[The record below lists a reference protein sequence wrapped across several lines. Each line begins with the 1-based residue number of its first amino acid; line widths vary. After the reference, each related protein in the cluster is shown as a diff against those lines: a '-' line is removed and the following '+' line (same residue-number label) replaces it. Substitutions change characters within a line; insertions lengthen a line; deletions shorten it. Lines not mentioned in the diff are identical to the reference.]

1 MTLYEVR
8 VTATNVNYYQ
18 IVAESKEAAQ
28 DMIRKRV
35 TGDKVSYGRKV
46 DSISRTPV
54 IDYALQITPEGELV
68 YDN

>member
-8 VTATNVNYYQ
+8 VTETNVNYYQ

-46 DSISRTPV
+46 DSIARTPV